1 MKISLAQTDLIIG
14 DFDGNFQKI
23 KNCIHEARLQNS
35 DLVCFSEL
43 TTCGYPA
50 KDLLEFES
58 FLHQSDALID
68 KLLPESHEIGIL
80 IGAPLKN
87 ENPHG
92 KPLFNAA
99 LLLHEGKI
107 KEIRHKTLLPTYD
120 VFDEYRYF
128 EPANQWDII
137 DFKGKKIALTIC
149 EDLWNISTPK
159 PLYELVPMD
168 QLMPH
173 QPDFMIN
180 LSASPFSVYHGQT
193 RLEVMKKNAA
203 KYQLP
208 LFYVNQVGAHTDLI
222 FDGGSGVFTAKGEI
236 FEELPVFQNAVKT
249 FDLHEVLEGKIGGL
263 PEEKTPEFLLHEG
276 LIYGL
281 KSFFG
286 KLGFKKAILGLS
298 GGIDSA
304 ITAYLAAKALGP
316 ENVLGILMPSKFS
329 SSHSVDDAIQLAQ
342 NLGIAH
348 QIVPIHSI
356 VEAFDS
362 SLEELFKGMPFSL
375 AEENIQARSRG
386 NILMAISNKLGY
398 ILLNTSNKS
407 EMAVGYGT
415 LYGDLCGALSVL
427 GDVYKTEVY
436 RLAHYINR
444 DSEIIPQNTI
454 EKAPSAELRP
464 DQKDQDSLPPYDVLD
479 HILMQYLEEKKG
491 VSEIQV
497 PQEEKIWV
505 EKILKMVNSNEFK
518 RHQTPPV
525 LRVSQK
531 AFGSGRRMPIVSK
544 FFL

>member
-35 DLVCFSEL
+35 DLVCFTEL

-87 ENPHG
+87 ENPQG
-92 KPLFNAA
+92 KPLFNGA

-137 DFKGKKIALTIC
+137 YFKGKKIALTIC
-149 EDLWNISTPK
+149 EDLWNISSPK

-173 QPDFMIN
+173 QPDLMIN

-208 LFYVNQVGAHTDLI
+208 LFYVNQIGAHTDLI
-222 FDGGSGVFTAKGEI
+222 FDGGSAVFTAKGEI
-236 FEELPVFQNAVKT
+236 FEELPIFQNAVKT
-249 FDLHEVLEGKIGGL
+249 FDLQEVLNGKIQGVST
-263 PEEKTPEFLLHEG
+263 EKTPEFLLHDG
-276 LIYGL
+276 LVYGL
-281 KSFFG
+281 KSFFE

-304 ITAYLAAKALGP
+304 VTAYLAAKALGS

-329 SSHSVDDAIQLAQ
+329 SSHSVDDAVQLAQ

-356 VEAFDS
+356 VDAFDS
-362 SLEELFKGMPFSL
+362 SLEELFKGLPFSL

-444 DSEIIPQNTI
+444 ESEIIPKNTI

-464 DQKDQDSLPPYDVLD
+464 DQKDQDSLPPYDILD
-479 HILMQYLEEKKG
+479 HILMQYLEGKKG
-491 VSEIQV
+491 ASEIQV
-497 PQEEKIWV
+497 PQEEKTWV

-531 AFGSGRRMPIVSK
+531 AFGSGRRMPIVGK